1 VIHVVYVVA
10 KSGEYI
16 SLEFTNMVT
25 ECSYDFV
32 FVFDG
37 PTYDSPLLGSFS
49 GETLPDVLVAASQYV
64 SFIYHTVPRCAIVV
78 VVIAQQLFSYCQLS
92 RLRKSATMAG
102 LSHKSCTV
110 SCVGWLWQLNGCST
124 ECGATPHSGQ
134 TSDMPLVMRAL

>member
-1 VIHVVYVVA
+1 MKKEHNQSKVFLFVFVVA

-49 GETLPDVLVAASQYV
+49 GETIPDVLVATSQYV
-64 SFIYHTVPRCAIVV
+64 SLITNRDISST
-78 VVIAQQLFSYCQLS
+78 ILNLLS
-92 RLRKSATMAG
+92 GNPERYSGG
-102 LSHKSCTV
+102 L
-110 SCVGWLWQLNGCST
+110 
-124 ECGATPHSGQ
+124 
-134 TSDMPLVMRAL
+134 